1 MKRMPKRLRIMFA
14 IGCLLATS
22 TPALHLLFP
31 AMPDFLMGFG
41 EGIGLGILIW
51 VLIKQKKGNTACAT
65 SKL

>member
-1 MKRMPKRLRIMFA
+1 MKRMPKRLRIMFV

-31 AMPDFLMGFG
+31 AMPDFLMGFS
-41 EGIGLGILIW
+41 EGIGLGMLIW